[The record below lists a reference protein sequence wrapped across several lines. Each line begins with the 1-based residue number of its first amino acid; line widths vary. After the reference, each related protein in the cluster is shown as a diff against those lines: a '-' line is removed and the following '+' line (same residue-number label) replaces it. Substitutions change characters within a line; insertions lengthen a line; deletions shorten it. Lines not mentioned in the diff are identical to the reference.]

1 MPLHDYKRKRDFA
14 RTPEPGDSPGAPPFS
29 RGSGATERKGGNTF
43 VVQRH
48 AARRLHYDLRLELG
62 GVLKSWAVPKGPT
75 LDPKEKRLAVHVE
88 DHPLEYGSFE
98 GTIPAGNYGAGVVNL
113 WDTGTWELLGDV
125 SAEQQLERGD
135 FKFALHGSK
144 LMGNFAL
151 VRIKS
156 SKKNEWLLLKKPD
169 FAAQSG
175 WDAEDHLDPVVVR
188 AADPADLPGARRA
201 AMPDRLQPMLA
212 TLSRHLPEGAEWS
225 YEIKWDG
232 FRGLCFVKD
241 AKLRVLSRNGNPL
254 GGHFPELQE
263 LPAAL
268 AAESAILDGEI
279 VAFDSQGRPSFSL
292 MQQRTGF
299 VPPSRRSDGGRST
312 PTGTKKNSDD
322 DGGRSTSTGGSS
334 TELPSPIALL
344 AFDLLYLN
352 GYDLRDV
359 PLSER
364 QKLLRAVLR
373 PTAHLRLSESFPG
386 PGRRVLDAAQT
397 HGLEGVLAKRLD
409 SRYESGRSNCWVKV
423 KFTTEDEFVICGF
436 TSGRRK
442 PFSSLVLGYYDKG
455 ALVWAGN
462 VGTGFSDKQL
472 LDIYAQLEPLIS
484 KRPAFAAKDDIGDVT
499 WLQPRL
505 VCSVRYTGWG
515 GDNHLRAPVFIALR
529 PDRDAHDC
537 VREEP
542 EETQDT
548 PKSRGDRRPRLSGP
562 PQAASADALRA
573 SRQPGRLSPRV
584 PLLPADKAEVSLDLS
599 GRRLK
604 FTNLNKVFYPADGY
618 TKRDLINYYA
628 DVAPLLVPHLAGR
641 PLSLKRYPNGI
652 DSDYFFQKDAS
663 PFPSWLRTEEIEVE
677 EGATKPMVICDD
689 EPALL
694 YLANLGCIDQN
705 PWFSRV
711 GSLDHPDF
719 MVLDLDPYHC
729 GYDRIVEAAQLVRR
743 KLAGLEL
750 EGYPKTTGGDGMHI
764 YVPIAPEYS
773 YEQVR
778 TFAEIIA
785 RLAIGERPELFTTP
799 RAVQQREKGKVYFD
813 YLQISW
819 GKTISAP
826 YVLRAHNRAPV
837 ATPLEWKEVKP
848 GLSPLDFTL
857 ANVRARFQHKGDI
870 FAPVLRN
877 LQRLEPAM
885 EKLERLVRR

>member
-1 MPLHDYKRKRDFA
+1 MPLDDYQRKRDFA
-14 RTPEPGDSPGAPPFS
+14 RTPEPGGKSAI
-29 RGSGATERKGGNTF
+29 GNRQSAMF

-48 AARRLHYDLRLELG
+48 AARRLHYDLRLEIG
-62 GVLKSWAVPKGPT
+62 GALKSWAVPKGPT
-75 LDPKEKRLAVHVE
+75 LDPKEKRLAVQVE

-98 GTIPAGNYGAGVVNL
+98 GTIPAGNYGAGVVDL
-113 WDTGTWELLGDV
+113 WDNGTWELLTDV
-125 SAEQQLERGD
+125 PVEQQLERGD
-135 FKFALHGSK
+135 LKFALHGSK

-169 FAAQSG
+169 FAAQPG
-175 WDAEDHLDPVVVR
+175 WDAEDHREPVRGR
-188 AADPADLPGARRA
+188 AAEPADVPGAKRA
-201 AMPDRLQPMLA
+201 PMLDRFEPMLA
-212 TLSRHLPEGAEWS
+212 LLSRDVPEGSEWT

-232 FRGLCFVKD
+232 FRGLCFVRD
-241 AKLRVLSRNGNPL
+241 GKLRVLSRNGNSMDAQ
-254 GGHFPELQE
+254 FPELQE
-263 LPAAL
+263 LPASL
-268 AAESAILDGEI
+268 AAESAIVDGEI
-279 VAFDSQGRPSFSL
+279 VAFDANGRPSFSL

-299 VPPSRRSDGGRST
+299 VTPARRLRSSPATPESAPP
-312 PTGTKKNSDD
+312 
-322 DGGRSTSTGGSS
+322 
-334 TELPSPIALL
+334 PIAYI

-352 GYDLRDV
+352 GYDLRDAA
-359 PLSER
+359 LSER

-373 PTAHLRLSESFPG
+373 PAAHVRLSETFPG
-386 PGRRVLDAAQT
+386 PGKKVLHAAKE

-409 SRYESGRSNCWVKV
+409 SRYEPGRSNCWVKV
-423 KFTTEDEFVICGF
+423 KFATQDEFVLCGF

-442 PFSSLVLGYYDKG
+442 PFSSLVLGCYENGK
-455 ALVWAGN
+455 LVWAGN
-462 VGTGFSDKQL
+462 VGTGFSDKGL
-472 LDIYAQLEPLIS
+472 LEIYAQIEPLITE
-484 KRPAFAAKDDIGDVT
+484 RRAFPAKEDVGDVT
-499 WLQPRL
+499 WLKPRL

-515 GDNHLRAPVFIALR
+515 GDNHLRAPVFIGLR
-529 PDRDAHDC
+529 PDRDPHDC
-537 VREEP
+537 VREDLQE
-542 EETQDT
+542 
-548 PKSRGDRRPRLSGP
+548 SRGDRRLTESRRDRRPRLSGP
-562 PQAASADALRA
+562 AQPAKSDAQPKKPATERPTDRKTSQSALGI
-573 SRQPGRLSPRV
+573 RQSA
-584 PLLPADKAEVSLDLS
+584 LLPAGKSEISLDFG

-604 FTNLNKVFYPADGY
+604 FTNLNKIFYPADGY
-618 TKRDLINYYA
+618 SKRDLINYYA

-652 DSDYFFQKDAS
+652 DADYFFQKDAS
-663 PFPSWLRTEEIEVE
+663 SLPAWLRREEIEVE

-689 EPALL
+689 EPSLL

-711 GSLDHPDF
+711 GSLDYPDF

-764 YVPIAPEYS
+764 YVPIAPEYT

-785 RLAIGERPELFTTP
+785 RLVIGERPELFTTP
-799 RAVQQREKGKVYFD
+799 RTVTQREKGRVYFD

-837 ATPLEWKEVKP
+837 ATPLEWSEVKP

-857 ANVRARFQHKGDI
+857 ANVRARFQRKGDL
-870 FAPVLRN
+870 FAPVLAN
-877 LQRLEPAM
+877 PQRLEAAM

>member
-1 MPLHDYKRKRDFA
+1 MPLDDYKRKRNFA
-14 RTPEPGDSPGAPPFS
+14 RTPEPGES
-29 RGSGATERKGGNTF
+29 ATGNRHSALF

-48 AARRLHYDLRLELG
+48 ASRRLHYDLRLELG

-98 GTIPAGNYGAGVVNL
+98 GTIPAGNYGAGVVNV

-125 SAEQQLERGD
+125 SAEQQLQRGD

-169 FAAQSG
+169 FAAQPG
-175 WDAEDHLDPVVVR
+175 WDAEDHLEPVSVR
-188 AADPADLPGARRA
+188 AADPADLPGAKPA
-201 AMPDRLQPMLA
+201 PMPVRLEPMLA
-212 TLSRHLPEGAEWS
+212 TLSRDLPEGAEWS

-241 AKLRVLSRNGNPL
+241 GKLRVLSRNGNPL

-268 AAESAILDGEI
+268 AADSAILDGEI

-299 VPPSRRSDGGRST
+299 LAPARREVR
-312 PTGTKKNSDD
+312 
-322 DGGRSTSTGGSS
+322 RSTSTGTSKDEVRRSPSTGSP
-334 TELPSPIALL
+334 EPPSPIALF

-352 GYDLRDV
+352 GYDLRSV
-359 PLSER
+359 PLSDR

-373 PTAHLRLSESFPG
+373 PSPHVRLSESFPG
-386 PGRRVLDAAQT
+386 PGKKVWEAAKE

-409 SRYESGRSNCWVKV
+409 CRYESGRSDCWVKV
-423 KFTTEDEFVICGF
+423 KFTTDAEFVICGF

-442 PFSSLVLGYYDKG
+442 PFSSLVLGYYDRG

-462 VGTGFSDKQL
+462 VGTGFSDKEL
-472 LDIYAQLEPLIS
+472 LEIYAHLEPLIT
-484 KRPAFAAKDDIGDVT
+484 KRPAFAAKGDIGDVT

-515 GDNHLRAPVFIALR
+515 GDNHLRAPVFVGLR
-529 PDRDAHDC
+529 PDRDPQDC

-542 EETQDT
+542 EQIRE
-548 PKSRGDRRPRLSGP
+548 SRGERRPRLSGP
-562 PQAASADALRA
+562 PQAARSASKNNRESQGAPDRPMGHAA
-573 SRQPGRLSPRV
+573 IGIRQSA
-584 PLLPADKAEVSLDLS
+584 LLPADKSEVSLDLS

-604 FTNLNKVFYPADGY
+604 FTNLNKIFYPADGY

-628 DVAPLLVPHLAGR
+628 DVAAFLVPHLAGR

-652 DSDYFFQKDAS
+652 DAEYFFQKDAS

-677 EGATKPMVICDD
+677 EGATKPMVVCDD
-689 EPALL
+689 EPSLL

-729 GYDRIVEAAQLVRR
+729 GFDRIVEAAQLVRR
-743 KLAGLEL
+743 KLADLEL

-764 YVPIAPEYS
+764 YVPIVPEYT

-785 RLAIGERPELFTTP
+785 RLVIGERPELFTTP

-813 YLQISW
+813 YLQIAS

-857 ANVRARFQHKGDI
+857 ANVRARFQHKGDL
-870 FAPVLRN
+870 FAPVLTN
-877 LQRLEPAM
+877 LQRLESAM
-885 EKLERLVRR
+885 EKLEGLLRRR